1 MKINACLGLVITTA
15 LFIFFAFTPT
25 AFCMDDP
32 GFTINRMVVSK
43 DVVDKEPVGVGDFF
57 SAVTEKLYCFLEASN
72 IERDMQVSFVWIWSS
87 QEMARVNM
95 TLQKGNRWRTYS
107 SKKLVGLKGQWK
119 VELQDSSGVVHNS
132 IGFTVE

>member
-1 MKINACLGLVITTA
+1 MKINTCLGLLITTA
-15 LFIFFAFTPT
+15 LFIFFAFTPA
-25 AFCMDDP
+25 AFSMDDP

-57 SAVTEKLYCFLEASN
+57 SAATEKLYCFLEATN
-72 IERDMQVSFVWIWSS
+72 IEQDMQVSFVWFWSS
-87 QEMARVNM
+87 QEMARVNL

-107 SKKLVGLKGQWK
+107 SKKLAGLKGQWK

-132 IGFTVE
+132 ISFTVE